1 MRRHPYLKPG
11 IMRMFLLLP
20 LMLLYCLSAFAQ
32 INIKGTIRSDAGD
45 PVPFASVM
53 VKGTRTATSA
63 GADGIF
69 SLVVAQL
76 PVTLVFSAAGYVN
89 REYEVTKDKDFR
101 KLTIVLRASREELS
115 EVVVTAGLEMSR
127 SPALAMSSSRAS
139 IDVSPVDMA
148 KHEYKAAAYKKKDFA
163 AKESNRTSYS
173 RILTAG
179 ELSDFKKWKLW
190 GDYSAADFSKYS
202 EHWKL
207 SFLRRYCVQVQNSE
221 RKVAIGEKVFLIDR
235 IKHDT
240 VWAAITDN
248 TGKAELWSDAGD
260 EQSDLAIYCAG
271 EFLDEPV
278 LFEKGINRMRL
289 KKGCHVSNDVD
300 ICFVVDATGSM
311 GDEISYLQSELNEII
326 SSTATDHREVQLH
339 LSSVFYRDV
348 RDEYLTRDLAF
359 TSDASSLVKF
369 INEQRAGG
377 GGDFPEA
384 VEDALTVAL
393 EKLEWTEGARARI
406 LFLVLDA
413 PPHDAAKERMSVLI
427 RKAAAMGV
435 RIVPIACSGVN
446 KSTEYLMRCAALAT
460 NGSYVFLTDDSGVG
474 NPHIKPTTDEFK
486 VELLSDLLKRL
497 LGEMIAANA
506 CDAKPATT
514 ITKDTT
520 EQLVKLTIYPNPTTG
535 RVVLE
540 STTSLKEVVITDFT
554 GKLLSRL
561 DTRDR
566 KRRWVIHL
574 SNNPSGTYL
583 VRYFTE
589 NGGWGS
595 EKIVLLH

>member
-1 MRRHPYLKPG
+1 
-11 IMRMFLLLP
+11 MFLLLP
-20 LMLLYCLSAFAQ
+20 LILLFSFSAFTQ
-32 INIKGTIRSDAGD
+32 IIIKGKIRSDAGD
-45 PVPFASVM
+45 PVPFASVT

-63 GADGIF
+63 GSDGSF
-69 SLVVAQL
+69 SLSVPQL
-76 PVTLVFSAAGYVN
+76 PVTLNCTSAGFVT
-89 REYEVTKDKDFR
+89 REYVVTKDKDYS
-101 KLTIVLRASREELS
+101 KLIIVLQASREELS
-115 EVVVTAGLEMSR
+115 EVVVTAALGMER
-127 SPALAMSSSRAS
+127 SSKELGFSSAPVSFDGDLAK
-139 IDVSPVDMA
+139 A
-148 KHEYKAAAYKKKDFA
+148 KSEDKAAYKKPA
-163 AKESNRTSYS
+163 YAEKEAPKRSYS

-190 GDYSAADFSKYS
+190 GDYSSADFSKYS

-207 SFLRRYCVQVQNSE
+207 SFLKRYCVQVQNSE

-235 IKHDT
+235 VKRDT

-248 TGKAELWSDAGD
+248 TGKAELWNDGGD
-260 EQSDLAIYCAG
+260 EQAELEIHCAG
-271 EFLDEPV
+271 ELLNEPV
-278 LFEKGINRMRL
+278 LFERGINRIRL
-289 KKGCHVSNDVD
+289 KKGCNVSNDVD

-311 GDEISYLQSELNEII
+311 GDEISYLQSELNDII
-326 SSTATDHREVQLH
+326 SSTATDHREARLH

-348 RDEYLTRDLAF
+348 HDEYLTRNLDF
-359 TSDASSLVKF
+359 TSDAASLVKF
-369 INEQRAGG
+369 ISEQRAGG

-384 VEDALTVAL
+384 VEDALTAAL
-393 EKLEWTEGARARI
+393 EKLKWTEGARTRI

-413 PPHDAAKERMSVLI
+413 PPHDAAKERMEVLI
-427 RKAAAMGV
+427 RRAASMGI
-435 RIVPIACSGVN
+435 RMVPIACSGVN

-497 LGEMIAANA
+497 MGEMIAVTA
-506 CDAKPATT
+506 CNAKPF
-514 ITKDTT
+514 IPEVIKDTAA
-520 EQLVKLTIYPNPTTG
+520 QMVKLSIYPNPTTG

-540 STTSLKEVVITDFT
+540 SSASLKEVVVTDFT